1 MFNFL
6 TGSNLMNSN
15 KLRGVIAAVAG
26 AMMFNAM
33 PAMADSTDD
42 IVNALIAKGVLTEE
56 EGALLVKGRT
66 GEKEA
71 AAKKKESAIS
81 ASFKDGIVFESG
93 DKQHKMSING
103 RAQLDYRSFNN
114 EDSTNQADT
123 FDIRRAYLGVKGTF
137 YNTYDYEV
145 TYNGANAAG
154 SDLLYAYFNA
164 RYWDAAQL
172 KLGQFKQPFSMEELG
187 SSRFTNFTE
196 RSFVTQLVPSVDRG
210 IQLHGVPTKGLTY
223 AVGAFNG
230 VGINGGT
237 AANDTFGGNTA
248 AATGVTAVP
257 ASASD
262 GKAYTGRVTANI
274 AEFIGNKDAVF
285 HLGAAYSKSTENSN
299 TSAIG
304 MRSEGRGTNV
314 FASQA
319 FTALSSTNKG
329 YDLNRTG
336 LEAAVAYGPFKFQSE
351 YVKAEFEPDGNT
363 ALVTGAVAGQSY
375 DIDAWYAAVNW
386 NITGESY
393 ADVYKDG
400 LFGGRLKPKSEFSP
414 RDGKYGWGAWEIG
427 ARYSKLDA
435 SDFAAAQ
442 TNRVFITPGSS
453 ANNATKFNEADAI
466 TLGLKWI
473 PSPNV
478 RYMLNYVTTD
488 MDCVSGVVCTNDE
501 EKAINLRAQIDF

>member
-1 MFNFL
+1 
-6 TGSNLMNSN
+6 MNGN

-26 AMMFNAM
+26 VMMFNAM

-42 IVNALIAKGVLTEE
+42 ILNALIAKGVLTEE
-56 EGALLVKGRT
+56 EGALLQKGRA

-93 DKQHKMSING
+93 DKKHKMSING

-114 EDSTNQADT
+114 ENSTNQADT
-123 FDIRRAYLGVKGTF
+123 FDIRRAYLGVKGTI
-137 YNTYDYEV
+137 YDTYDYEV
-145 TYNGANAAG
+145 TYNGANVSG

-196 RSFVTQLVPSVDRG
+196 RSMVTQLVPAIDRG
-210 IQLHGVPTKGLTY
+210 IQIHGVPTKGLTY

-230 VGINGGT
+230 VGVNGGT
-237 AANDTFGGNTA
+237 ATNDTFGGNTVA
-248 AATGVTAVP
+248 VAGNPATPVVAVP
-257 ASASD
+257 AVSASASD
-262 GKAYTGRVTANI
+262 GKSYTGRVTANI
-274 AEFIGNKDAVF
+274 AEFMGNKDAVF

-299 TSAIG
+299 TSAIAI
-304 MRSEGRGTNV
+304 RSEGRGTNV
-314 FASQA
+314 FATQA
-319 FTALSSTNKG
+319 FTALSATNKG

-363 ALVTGAVAGQSY
+363 ALVTGAVAGKSY
-375 DIDAWYAAVNW
+375 DVNAWYAAVNW

-393 ADVYKDG
+393 ADVYKNG

-414 RDGKYGWGAWEIG
+414 SEGKYGWGAWEIG

-435 SDFAAAQ
+435 KDFGSAQ

-453 ANNATKFNEADAI
+453 TNNVSKFNEADAI

-478 RYMLNYVTTD
+478 RYMLNYVMTD
-488 MDCVSGVVCTNDE
+488 MDCVAGVACTNDE
-501 EKAINLRAQIDF
+501 EKAVNLRAQIDF